1 MGSKYYDSPTAIQVI
16 GCILNNPR
24 LLEQEDKYTF
34 REEDFCNELHKVIF
48 GAAHYLQNNGAE
60 KITRKVIENYL
71 KDKPKSYGIYQANNG
86 ADWMHN
92 AWLNA
97 DVENFDYYYQ
107 RLKKM
112 TLLRTYDEIGLDVSW
127 IYDPDN
133 IEDNKKKKRQE
144 EYLEEKTLSELADE
158 IDNKVLRVREMVIDN
173 DEDESVSLGN
183 GLRELTKELE
193 EKPILG
199 LPLWDD
205 YYSEITLGARRGC
218 FYLRSA
224 STGVGKTRY
233 AMADACFLACSE
245 YYNTQVKEW
254 VSLGDSCPTVFISI
268 ELDIQ
273 ELQTMALAFVAGVPE
288 NHIIKNELSFEEKE
302 RIKKAIP
309 IIEESELYIEYLPD
323 YDMKD
328 IENCIKRNLRVHKA
342 QYIFFDYIAT
352 SMKIIEQVSRASG
365 GMRLREDQ
373 VLLLLSTKLKEIATT
388 YNVFIMSATQIN
400 GEFKHEKILDQTM
413 LSGAKS
419 IANKI
424 DVGSIMVDCTPEDLK
439 DIEGLTKQN
448 SKLGIPN
455 VKMSVYKNRRGEWY
469 NIVLW
474 IKADKSTCRYKTL
487 FVTDYK
493 YNLITGILD
502 RKKEDDE

>member
-16 GCILNNPR
+16 GCILNNPK

-34 REEDFCNELHKVIF
+34 REEDFCNELHKTIF
-48 GAAHYLQNNGAE
+48 GATHYLQNNGAE

-107 RLKKM
+107 KLKKM

-173 DEDESVSLGN
+173 DEDESVSLGQ
-183 GLRELTKELE
+183 GLRDLTKELE
-193 EKPILG
+193 TKPILG
-199 LPLWDD
+199 LPLWDR

-224 STGVGKTRY
+224 GTGVGKTRC
-233 AMADACFLACSE
+233 AMADACFLACDE
-245 YYNTQVKEW
+245 YFDTAKKQW
-254 VSLGDSCPTVFISI
+254 VSLGDCCPTVFISI
-268 ELDIQ
+268 ELDIE

-288 NHIIKNELSFEEKE
+288 NHIIKNEMSFEEKE
-302 RIKKAIP
+302 RVQQAIP
-309 IIEESELYIEYLPD
+309 IIEKSKLYIEYLPD

-342 QYIFFDYIAT
+342 QYIFFDYVAT
-352 SMKIIEQVSRASG
+352 SMKIIEQVSKASG

-413 LSGAKS
+413 LAGAKS

-448 SKLGIPN
+448 PELGIPN

-502 RKKEDDE
+502 RKKEGDE

>member
-173 DEDESVSLGN
+173 DEDESVSLGQ
-183 GLRELTKELE
+183 GLRDLTKELE
-193 EKPILG
+193 TKPILG
-199 LPLWDD
+199 LPLWDR

-224 STGVGKTRY
+224 GTGVGKTRC
-233 AMADACFLACSE
+233 AMADACFLACDE
-245 YYNTQVKEW
+245 YFDTTKKQW

-268 ELDIQ
+268 ELDIE

-288 NHIIKNELSFEEKE
+288 NHIIKNEMSFEEKE
-302 RIKKAIP
+302 RVRQAIP
-309 IIEESELYIEYLPD
+309 IIERSKLYIEYLPD

-342 QYIFFDYIAT
+342 QYIFFDYVAT

-413 LSGAKS
+413 LAGAKS

-424 DVGSIMVDCTPEDLK
+424 DVGSIMVDCTPDDLK
-439 DIEGLTKQN
+439 DVEGLIKQN
-448 SKLGIPN
+448 PGLGVPN

-502 RKKEDDE
+502 RKKEG

>member
-144 EYLEEKTLSELADE
+144 EYLEEKTLAELADE

-245 YYNTQVKEW
+245 YYNTQVKDW

-352 SMKIIEQVSRASG
+352 SMKIIEQVSKSSG

-413 LSGAKS
+413 LAGAKS
-419 IANKI
+419 IANKV
-424 DVGSIMVDCTPEDLK
+424 DVGSIMVDCTPDDLK
-439 DIEGLTKQN
+439 DVEGLIKQN
-448 SKLGIPN
+448 PGLGVPN
-455 VKMSVYKNRRGEWY
+455 VKMSIYKNRRGEWY
-469 NIVLW
+469 NIILW

-502 RKKEDDE
+502 RKKEGK

>member
-16 GCILNNPR
+16 GCILNNPK

-34 REEDFCNELHKVIF
+34 RDEDFCNELHKVIF
-48 GAAHYLQNNGAE
+48 GATYRLKNEGAE
-60 KITRKVIENYL
+60 KITRRVIENYL
-71 KDKPKSYGIYQANNG
+71 QDKPKWFGIYQANNG
-86 ADWMHN
+86 AQWMHN

-133 IEDNKKKKRQE
+133 IEDNRKKKRQE

-173 DEDESVSLGN
+173 DEDESVSLGQ
-183 GLRELTKELE
+183 GLRDLTKKLE
-193 EKPILG
+193 TKPILG
-199 LPLWDD
+199 LPLWDR

-224 STGVGKTRY
+224 GTGVGKTRC
-233 AMADACFLACSE
+233 AMADACFLACDK
-245 YYNTQVKEW
+245 YFDTTKKQW

-268 ELDIQ
+268 ELDVE

-288 NHIIKNELSFEEKE
+288 NHIIKNEMSFEEKE
-302 RIKKAIP
+302 RVQQAIP
-309 IIEESELYIEYLPD
+309 IIERSKLYIEYLPD

-342 QYIFFDYIAT
+342 QYIFFDYVAT

-413 LSGAKS
+413 LAGAKS

-448 SKLGIPN
+448 PELGIPN

-502 RKKEDDE
+502 RKKEG